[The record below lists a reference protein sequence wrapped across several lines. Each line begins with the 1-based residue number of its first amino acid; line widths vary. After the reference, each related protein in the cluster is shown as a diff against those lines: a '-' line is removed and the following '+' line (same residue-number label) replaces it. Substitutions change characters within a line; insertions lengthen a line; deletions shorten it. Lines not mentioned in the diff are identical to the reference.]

1 VIALTLFIAVAGG
14 FAIGSLP
21 FGVIVGRVFYRT
33 DIRASGSGNIG
44 AANALRT
51 FGKGGG
57 AAVLLLDVLKGFLP
71 TAFGLHAGVAVGIA
85 AATAATLGHCYSP
98 WLRFRGG
105 KGVATM
111 LGAFIAFSWLA
122 AILSFVVWLVVVRVT
137 RYSSVGSIA
146 GCASAPLTLWLTTR
160 NADETSFVTFMA
172 VFIVWRHRENI
183 ARLRAGSEH
192 TIALRR
198 GPAGPKSA
206 PP

>member
-1 VIALTLFIAVAGG
+1 VIPLTFFVAVAGA

-51 FGKGGG
+51 FGRAGG
-57 AAVLLLDVLKGFLP
+57 AAVLLLDALKGFVP
-71 TAFGLHAGVAVGIA
+71 TAFGLHVGVGLGIA
-85 AATAATLGHCYSP
+85 CATAATLGHCFSP

-122 AILSFVVWLVVVRVT
+122 AILSFVVWLAVVLVT
-137 RYSSVGSIA
+137 RYSSVGSMA

-160 NADETSFVTFMA
+160 NADETVFVTLMA
-172 VFIVWRHRENI
+172 AFIVWRHRENI

-192 TIALRR
+192 TIGMQRS
-198 GPAGPKSA
+198 PSGPKSA

>member
-1 VIALTLFIAVAGG
+1 VTPLTFFVAVAGA

-33 DIRASGSGNIG
+33 DIRSSGSGNIG

-51 FGKGGG
+51 FGRAGG
-57 AAVLLLDVLKGFLP
+57 AAVLLLDALKGFVP
-71 TAFGLHAGVAVGIA
+71 TAFGLHVGVGLGIA
-85 AATAATLGHCYSP
+85 CATAATLGHCFSP

-122 AILSFVVWLVVVRVT
+122 AILSFVVWLAVVLVT
-137 RYSSVGSIA
+137 RYSSVGSMA

-160 NADETSFVTFMA
+160 NADETVFVTLMA
-172 VFIVWRHRENI
+172 AFIVWRHRENI

-192 TIALRR
+192 TIGMQRS
-198 GPAGPKSA
+198 PSGPKSA

>member
-1 VIALTLFIAVAGG
+1 VIPLTFFVAVAGA

-33 DIRASGSGNIG
+33 DIRESGSGNIG

-51 FGKGGG
+51 FGRAGG
-57 AAVLLLDVLKGFLP
+57 AAVLLLDVLKGFVP

-85 AATAATLGHCYSP
+85 CATAATLGHCFSP
-98 WLRFRGG
+98 WLHFRGG

-122 AILSFVVWLVVVRVT
+122 AILSFVVWLAVVRVT

-160 NADETSFVTFMA
+160 NADETSFVTLMA

-183 ARLRAGSEH
+183 ARLRAGREH
-192 TIALRR
+192 TIGFRR
-198 GPAGPKSA
+198 SPAGPKSA